1 MRLMKSAVKS
11 VLRSAVRWRLHNLPL
26 SAQTAERWA
35 DRIKQWPAVL
45 NDALLRREVVLAHD
59 VRMQVGIVDHIERQL
74 WLQGVWD
81 RPVKQVLESVLAPG
95 DAYIDLGA
103 NIGYF
108 TLLASRLVGR
118 EGLVVAVEPSV
129 RALRKLTHHLWLNKC
144 GNVLL
149 LSCAAADVWRRGELG
164 LATESNIGGSSVV
177 AKGTP
182 PCAMESVWL
191 APLDDL
197 LQGTDVRPKLIKL
210 DLEGFELAALRGAR
224 RLIEQHHPWIV
235 CEITE
240 SFLRKY
246 DASTEQLMSFLM
258 ERGYRPFLME
268 DSPTSRRWLPIEEP
282 VGSVSAGQHDVLFV
296 PPGCEPLF
304 GEKQ

>member
-1 MRLMKSAVKS
+1 MRLLKNAVKS
-11 VLRSAVRWRLHNLPL
+11 VLRSIVRWRLHNLPL
-26 SAQTAERWA
+26 SAKSAEQWA
-35 DRIKQWPAVL
+35 ERIKQWPAIFD
-45 NDALLRREVVLAHD
+45 DALLRREVVLAHD
-59 VRMQVGIVDHIERQL
+59 IRMQVGIVDHIERQL
-74 WLQGVWD
+74 WLQGEWD

-95 DAYIDLGA
+95 DVYIDLGA

-118 EGLVVAVEPSV
+118 DGVVVAVEPSV
-129 RALRKLTHHLWLNKC
+129 RALRKLTHHLWLNQC

-149 LSCAAADVWRRGELG
+149 LSCAAADVWRRDKLG
-164 LATESNIGGSSVV
+164 LANESNIGGSSVV

-182 PCAMESVWL
+182 VGSTESVWL

-197 LQGTDVRPKLIKL
+197 LQGADLRPKLIKL

-235 CEITE
+235 CEVTE

-246 DASTEQLMSFLM
+246 DASTEQLMAFLM
-258 ERGYRPFLME
+258 DRGYRPFLME
-268 DSPTSRRWLPIEEP
+268 DSPDSRRWLPIEEP
-282 VGSVSAGQHDVLFV
+282 ISFDSAGQLDVLFV
-296 PPGCEPLF
+296 PPGCEPAF
-304 GEKQ
+304 GEMR